1 MLGLFGTL
9 DLAKRSLSAQQQGL
23 EVTGHNLAN
32 VSNTAYSRQRID
44 IQTSPDLQSTIGPQ
58 GTGVDVV
65 GITQLRS
72 ALLDRQIQDE
82 SSVGGFLSAR
92 QQALQDAQAGL
103 GQEVSTQSTS
113 TSASSSTSSGDLTGL
128 ASGLSNLFNAFQSL
142 STEPTSLAERQVVVM
157 KAQSL
162 AQQFNQTSQ
171 QLDTLRT
178 SLNDTVESD
187 VSSVNSLMSEVA
199 KLNDQ
204 IIRSEVGGSGAAND
218 LRDIRQSK
226 LEDLAKLVKIDTA
239 DQTNGAVNISI
250 GGVLMISDKTMVDQ
264 LQSYDAGGGQI
275 LVRSQSTGQA
285 ITPTSGEMAGTIDV
299 RDGAVAS
306 LGSNL
311 DTLAGQLIS
320 EVNTVHA
327 NGYNLNGT
335 NGTQFFSGT
344 NAGDIAVNT
353 SLLNDPSLIQ
363 ASSTSSA
370 VGDNGVALSL
380 AQLATKSC
388 SGLGN
393 QTFSQHYS
401 QTVAGLGQEL
411 SLTNSQV
418 TNQQLIRDALGQQR
432 DSVSGVSIDEEMTN
446 LMKYQQA
453 YAASARLVSIV
464 DTLLETAIKM

>member
-370 VGDNGVALSL
+370 V
-380 AQLATKSC
+380 
-388 SGLGN
+388 
-393 QTFSQHYS
+393 
-401 QTVAGLGQEL
+401 
-411 SLTNSQV
+411 
-418 TNQQLIRDALGQQR
+418 
-432 DSVSGVSIDEEMTN
+432 
-446 LMKYQQA
+446 
-453 YAASARLVSIV
+453 
-464 DTLLETAIKM
+464 